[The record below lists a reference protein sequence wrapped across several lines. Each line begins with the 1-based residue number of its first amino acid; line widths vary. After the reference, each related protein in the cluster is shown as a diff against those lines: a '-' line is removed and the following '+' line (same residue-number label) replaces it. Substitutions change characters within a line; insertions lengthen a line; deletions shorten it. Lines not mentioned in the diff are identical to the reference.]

1 MHFTFAFVKELNK
14 KDILTKKLT
23 KLSFRKNMHRKLI
36 KKILCRVCILLNDV
50 VLNLLHITNE

>member
-36 KKILCRVCILLNDV
+36 KKILCRVCILPNDV
-50 VLNLLHITNE
+50 VLNLLNITNE